1 VIINW
6 RKMFEFTQFAYPW
19 RLWLLLVLLPL
30 GVWYF
35 FKLKN
40 FNAALKFSTLKG
52 FGAEKMTFR
61 KILSYVPIVLN
72 FLIIALII
80 FSLARPQTT
89 SDNEKT
95 EKEGID
101 IVLAMDISG
110 SMEACDFKPN
120 RLEAAKNVASEFIQA
135 REDDRMGIVL
145 FAGESFTQ
153 CPLTSDRS
161 TLVNLMSQVK
171 NGIIEDG
178 TAIGLG
184 LANAVARIKDSKAK
198 SKVVILLTDGMNN
211 CGEIE
216 PITAA
221 EIAASYGIRVYTIG
235 VGTNGEAPYP
245 VIDPW
250 GRKIFQNVPVEID
263 EATLGKISKITDGKY
278 FRATN
283 NQALKDIYSQIDKLE
298 KTKMESMTI
307 SHVHEKFFPFLA
319 LALGLLVLKILLRY
333 TIARVLP

>member
-1 VIINW
+1 
-6 RKMFEFTQFAYPW
+6 MFEFTQFAYPN
-19 RLWLLLVLLPL
+19 RLWLLVVLPLL

-35 FKLKN
+35 FKLKG
-40 FNAALKFSTLKG
+40 FNPALKFSTLEG

-61 KILSYVPIVLN
+61 KIMAYIPLVLN
-72 FLIIALII
+72 FLVIGLIIIAI
-80 FSLARPQTT
+80 ARPQTT
-89 SDNEKT
+89 SENEKT

-120 RLEAAKNVASEFIQA
+120 RLEAAENVASEFIQA
-135 REDDRMGIVL
+135 RENDRMGIVL

-153 CPLTSDRS
+153 CPLTGDHP
-161 TLVNLMSQVK
+161 TLINLMSQVK

-184 LANAVARIKDSKAK
+184 LANAVARIKNSNAK
-198 SKVVILLTDGMNN
+198 SKVIILLTDGMNN

-216 PITAA
+216 PVTAA
-221 EIAASYGIRVYTIG
+221 EIAANYGIRVYTIG
-235 VGTNGEAPYP
+235 VGTNGEAPFPMY
-245 VIDPW
+245 DAW
-250 GRKIFQNVPVEID
+250 GRKFYQNVPVEID
-263 EATLGKISKITDGKY
+263 EATLSKISQITDGKY

-283 NQALKDIYSQIDKLE
+283 NQALKDIYAQIDQLE

-307 SHVHEKFFPFLA
+307 SHVNEKFYPFLV
-319 LALGLLVLKILLRY
+319 LALILLTMKIILRY
-333 TIARVLP
+333 TIGRILP

>member
-1 VIINW
+1 
-6 RKMFEFTQFAYPW
+6 MFEFTQFAFPN
-19 RLWLLLVLLPL
+19 RLWFLLVLLPL

-35 FKLKN
+35 FKVKN
-40 FNAALKFSTLKG
+40 FSPALKFSSLEG

-61 KILSYVPIVLN
+61 KILAYVPFVLN
-72 FLIIALII
+72 FLIIGLMI
-80 FSLARPQTT
+80 FAIARPQTT
-89 SDNEKT
+89 GENQKT
-95 EKEGID
+95 EKDGID

-135 REDDRMGIVL
+135 RENDRMGIVL

-153 CPLTSDRS
+153 CPLTSDHS
-161 TLVNLMSQVK
+161 TLVNLMSQIK
-171 NGIIEDG
+171 KGIIEDG

-198 SKVVILLTDGMNN
+198 SKIVILLTDGMNN
-211 CGEIE
+211 CGEID

-221 EIAASYGIRVYTIG
+221 DIAAKFGIRVYTIG
-235 VGTNGEAPYP
+235 VGTNGEAPFP
-245 VIDPW
+245 VVDAW
-250 GRKIFQNVPVEID
+250 GRKFFQNMPVEID
-263 EATLGKISKITDGKY
+263 EATLTKISQITDGKY

-298 KTKMESMTI
+298 KTKIESMTI
-307 SHVHEKFFPFLA
+307 SHVNEKFYPYLVLA
-319 LALGLLVLKILLRY
+319 LCLLVLKILLRY
-333 TIARVLP
+333 TLGRVLP

>member
-1 VIINW
+1 
-6 RKMFEFTQFAYPW
+6 MFEFTQFAFPN
-19 RLWLLLVLLPL
+19 RLWFLLVLLPL

-35 FKLKN
+35 FKVKN
-40 FNAALKFSTLKG
+40 FSPTLKFSSLEG

-61 KILSYVPIVLN
+61 KILAYVPFVLN
-72 FLIIALII
+72 FLIIGLMI
-80 FSLARPQTT
+80 FAIARPQTT
-89 SDNEKT
+89 GENQKT

-135 REDDRMGIVL
+135 RENDRMGIVL

-153 CPLTSDRS
+153 CPLTSDHS
-161 TLVNLMSQVK
+161 TLVNLMSQIK
-171 NGIIEDG
+171 KGIIEDG

-198 SKVVILLTDGMNN
+198 SKIVILLTDGMNN
-211 CGEIE
+211 CGEID

-221 EIAASYGIRVYTIG
+221 DIAAKFGIRVYTIG
-235 VGTNGEAPYP
+235 VGTNGEAPFP
-245 VIDPW
+245 VVDAW
-250 GRKIFQNVPVEID
+250 GRKFFQNMPVEID
-263 EATLGKISKITDGKY
+263 EATLTKISQITDGKY

-298 KTKMESMTI
+298 KTKIESMTI
-307 SHVHEKFFPFLA
+307 SHVNEKFYPYLVLA
-319 LALGLLVLKILLRY
+319 LCLLVLKILLRY
-333 TIARVLP
+333 TLGRVLP

>member
-1 VIINW
+1 
-6 RKMFEFTQFAYPW
+6 MFEFTQFAFPN
-19 RLWLLLVLLPL
+19 RLWLLLILLPI

-40 FNAALKFSTLKG
+40 FGASLKFSSLEG

-61 KILSYVPIVLN
+61 KFCAFVPWGLN
-72 FLIIALII
+72 ILIIALII
-80 FSLARPQTT
+80 VSLARPQTM
-89 SDNEKT
+89 SENEKT

-153 CPLTSDRS
+153 CPLTSDHT
-161 TLVNLMSQVK
+161 TLVNLMSQIK

-198 SKVVILLTDGMNN
+198 SKVIILLTDGMNN

-216 PITAA
+216 PVTAA
-221 EIAASYGIRVYTIG
+221 EIAAGYGIRVYTIG

-245 VIDPW
+245 MVDAW
-250 GRKIFQNVPVEID
+250 GRKFYQNVPVEID
-263 EATLGKISKITDGKY
+263 ESTLSKISQITDGKY
-278 FRATN
+278 FRATG
-283 NQALKDIYSQIDKLE
+283 NQALKDIYAQIDKLE

-307 SHVHEKFFPFLA
+307 SHVNEKFFPFLI
-319 LALGLLVLKILLRY
+319 LALGLLVLKIILRY
-333 TIARVLP
+333 TVGRVLP